1 MRRLLRTLCSMN
13 RIVFAFLALL
23 SCAALSAQSTA
34 PYNPDANDDSYVGAP
49 DLLSTLAVYGQQ
61 VGIDSSLTCDYDG
74 TPVEEWV
81 AGVWDGV
88 IIVDSILIQYHVLDS
103 ALVYMAGCP
112 DPVWETVSYERAYL
126 LSSFNDQGGSKV
138 WSSSALGYYRYF
150 LISFE
155 GNNGRYTFEFQDDE
169 VYYTDLDDI
178 LGNHY
183 SYAFWLDEAG
193 NPYSNGWYIPFDEG
207 FTMDETGLHFEHWN
221 NFLSGATYIDILP
234 YWHYVE

>member
-1 MRRLLRTLCSMN
+1 MCSMN

-23 SCAALSAQSTA
+23 SCAALSAQSSA

-49 DLLSTLAVYGQQ
+49 DLLSTLAVYGEQ

-126 LSSFNDQGGSKV
+126 LSSFYEAGGNKQ
-138 WSSSALGYYRYF
+138 WSGSALGYSRGFYLYF
-150 LISFE
+150 D
-155 GNNGRYTFEFQDDE
+155 GTNGLYAFRIYDTEVGYTG
-169 VYYTDLDDI
+169 LGDI
-178 LGNHY
+178 LGNPN
-183 SYAFWLDEAG
+183 SYAYWLDEAG
-193 NPYSNGWYIPFDEG
+193 DPVSDTWYIPFDEG

-221 NFLSGATYIDILP
+221 GFLSGATYIDILP
-234 YWHYVE
+234 YWHYVD

>member
-23 SCAALSAQSTA
+23 SCAALSAQSSA

-49 DLLSTLAVYGQQ
+49 DLLSTLAVYGEQ

-103 ALVYMAGCP
+103 ALVYLAGCP

-126 LSSFNDQGGSKV
+126 IFPNNQTSSYIKWQGTS
-138 WSSSALGYYRYF
+138 LGYSRSF
-150 LISFE
+150 LLIFYGTSGNYEFE
-155 GNNGRYTFEFQDDE
+155 IQDLE
-169 VYYTDLDDI
+169 VDATGLDDI
-178 LGNHY
+178 LGNHW
-183 SYAFWLDEAG
+183 SNAKWLDEAG
-193 NPYSNGWYIPFDEG
+193 DPASSYWYIPFDEG

-221 NFLSGATYIDILP
+221 GFLSGATYIDILP